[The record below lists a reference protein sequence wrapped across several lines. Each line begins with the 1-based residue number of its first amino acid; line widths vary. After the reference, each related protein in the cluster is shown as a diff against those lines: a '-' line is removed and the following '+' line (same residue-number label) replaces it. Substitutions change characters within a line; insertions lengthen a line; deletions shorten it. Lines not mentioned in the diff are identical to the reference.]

1 MSMEEIKF
9 ITGSEKKF
17 FDFVS
22 KLNDKDKIALLSHKD
37 NDGIASAVI
46 VSKVIGNL
54 EHISF
59 LDYGK
64 KMLVNLVSELK
75 AKQINKVI
83 ITDFSLDENIEEIKE
98 IEKFAEILSIDHHI
112 FANDLNSEKTIFIKT
127 ESALPASYSCYY
139 LFSKVRKIPG
149 WIAALGIAGDR
160 VDKYHDKNAYEIF
173 SDFSL
178 GEEPKGYFWKYVINL
193 GNALIYFTSLK
204 MDMKEIYEIIMKAN
218 KLEDLDVLDKY
229 ASEVQRE
236 LDFHMNEFENKKEEF
251 KDMIFYH
258 YKPKYS
264 INSMLINAISLRDKN
279 KTYILAA
286 EFNGLLRVSARRQ
299 DKLIDCVRLL
309 QDAIEGI
316 ADSTAGG
323 HIAAAGASFPVQFF
337 GKFKE
342 KLFKLYD
349 NMKH

>member
-1 MSMEEIKF
+1 MEEIKF
-9 ITGSEKKF
+9 ITGSEKRF

-22 KLNDKDKIALLSHKD
+22 KLNNKDKIALLSHKD
-37 NDGIASAVI
+37 NDGVASAVI
-46 VSKVIGNL
+46 VSKIVKNI
-54 EHISF
+54 EYISF

-64 KMLVNLVSELK
+64 KILANLVGELK
-75 AKQINKVI
+75 AKQINKLI

-98 IEKFAEILSIDHHI
+98 IEKFAEILSIDHHV
-112 FANDLNSEKTIFIKT
+112 FANDLNSERIIFIKT

-139 LFSKVRKIPG
+139 LFSKIQQIPG

-160 VDKYHDKNAYEIF
+160 VDKYHDKNANEIF
-173 SDFSL
+173 SDFTL
-178 GEEPKGYFWKYVINL
+178 GEEPKGYFWKYVMNL
-193 GNALIYFTSLK
+193 GYALIYFTSLE
-204 MDMKEIYEIIMKAN
+204 MDLKEIYEIITRAS

-229 ASEVQRE
+229 ASEVQKA
-236 LDFHMNEFENKKEEF
+236 LDFHMSEFENKKEEF
-251 KDMIFYH
+251 KDMMFYH

-264 INSMLINAISLRDKN
+264 INSMLINAISSRDKN
-279 KTYILAA
+279 KTYVLAA
-286 EFNGLLRVSARRQ
+286 EFRGLLRVSARRQ

-316 ADSTAGG
+316 SDSTAGG
-323 HIAAAGASFPVQFF
+323 HIAAAGASFPVQYLE
-337 GKFKE
+337 KFKE

>member
-1 MSMEEIKF
+1 MEEIKF